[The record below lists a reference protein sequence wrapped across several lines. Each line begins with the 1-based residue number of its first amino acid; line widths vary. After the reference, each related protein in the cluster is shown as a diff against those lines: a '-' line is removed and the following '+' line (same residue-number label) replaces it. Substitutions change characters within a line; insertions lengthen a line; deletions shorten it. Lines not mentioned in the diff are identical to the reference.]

1 MAAVGVRGPAISA
14 CNARIPMD
22 AMHLPLVFPSPRFR
36 LIMFAFRS
44 TARLPP
50 LNDRCAFSCL
60 ENVQRTC
67 ASNALSRDYVSRLM
81 EMRESVDLNLP
92 RRNCFSHGFS
102 RVLGFFASAVG
113 HRWGSIMLESLK
125 ASLFLFFLFSLPS
138 FWKKRYPLRCQLR
151 LEIRLFR
158 IKFYQ
163 TIKRKRGREE
173 SHYSFIESFSHY
185 RTWFVRNMV
194 LNTVNQTSDK
204 EREIEKEGISHV
216 QFRMSTSLVY
226 IYIQTNVL

>member
-1 MAAVGVRGPAISA
+1 MTAAGVRGPAISA

-44 TARLPP
+44 TARLSP

-102 RVLGFFASAVG
+102 RVLGFFRIGSWSSLGIDHARKFESFPISFFPFFPSILLEKALPPSLLVAPRNSALPYQILSPSNDKEKKRERGIPLFV
-113 HRWGSIMLESLK
+113 HRV
-125 ASLFLFFLFSLPS
+125 LFSLS
-138 FWKKRYPLRCQLR
+138 NL
-151 LEIRLFR
+151 
-158 IKFYQ
+158 
-163 TIKRKRGREE
+163 
-173 SHYSFIESFSHY
+173 
-185 RTWFVRNMV
+185 VR
-194 LNTVNQTSDK
+194 S
-204 EREIEKEGISHV
+204 
-216 QFRMSTSLVY
+216 
-226 IYIQTNVL
+226 